1 MEINE
6 LYLKTA
12 FCCMACDGDIADDEV
27 QYIANFAT
35 ENAIDK
41 VMDVEEKLNVYVS
54 EINRL
59 KQAFLN
65 TFIKELSETKLSK
78 EEELKLA
85 KTAVDMIL
93 SDQEIEYSEI
103 KFFKRI
109 RSKLRVSDDEIMAV
123 LPEDK
128 ENPNMPK
135 KEDFLEPDIC
145 VPEEELWDINFEE
158 IKLGFD
164 IKC

>member
-1 MEINE
+1 
-6 LYLKTA
+6 
-12 FCCMACDGDIADDEV
+12 MACDGDIADGEV

-65 TFIKELSETKLSK
+65 TFIKELSETELSK

-109 RSKLRVSDDEIMAV
+109 RSKLKVSDDEIMDV

-128 ENPNMPK
+128 DNPYMLK